1 MNLAF
6 HGTNDEKPRLPG
18 SLHVNRMLSQWLEF
32 SADGTV
38 LARPGK
44 VELGQGILT
53 ALTQIVAEELD
64 VGVARVRLLPATTGT
79 SPNEAVTSGS
89 LSVQESGM
97 ALRHAAADARGIF
110 LSVVSQ
116 RSGVS
121 PEAIR
126 VEDGAFI
133 GPTGRLGSY
142 WEMAGQGLLE
152 AEASPD
158 AKPKP
163 ASARTL
169 VGTSMPRLDLPAKIF
184 GQARFVHDIRLP
196 GMLHARM
203 VRPPA
208 VGATLLA
215 VEPAADATLVRDG
228 SFLAVVAATEA
239 AAERAAQRL
248 RAQWSEGT
256 GLPRDTEAWLRTAPG
271 EDSVVEARGEAASPT
286 ITREFQRPYFA
297 HASVGLCCAV
307 ALWEGDGVTVWSHTQ
322 GPYNLRADLAKAL
335 KIPEP
340 QITVVHAE
348 GAGCYGHNGADD
360 VALDAALCAR
370 AMPGVPVR
378 ALWSRAEELGHGPL
392 TPAMLVRVEATT
404 GADGTITHWS
414 SQVRSNGHSGRP
426 GRGAVA
432 TLLAAPWLEGGKPMP
447 ASINPP
453 IAGGGGAQRNAVP
466 IYAFPNLHVGLT
478 RITEMP
484 LRTSALRGLGAL
496 INVWSIESVMDELA
510 ESAGQDAVEYRL
522 RHLTDPRARTVLEKA
537 AIMAGWPGEGMG
549 IAMAR
554 YKNFGAWCAVVA
566 QVEAT
571 ERVRAKHL
579 WIAAD
584 MGEVINPDG
593 AINQLEG
600 GALHGVSVALHEQAR
615 HDGTRIISDSW
626 DEYPVLR
633 FADVPQVTT
642 ELIIRPEEHPL
653 GAGEASMAPAI
664 AAIAGGIFSALGTR
678 PNRLPFIPE
687 NL

>member
-6 HGTNDEKPRLPG
+6 STTAADEPKLPG
-18 SLHVNRMLSQWLEF
+18 SLHVNSRLSQWLEF
-32 SADGTV
+32 RADGTV
-38 LARPGK
+38 LVRPGK

-64 VGVARVRLLPATTGT
+64 VSPARVALLPVTTGT

-116 RSGVS
+116 RSGVT

-126 VEDGAFI
+126 VEDGAFV
-133 GPTGRLGSY
+133 GPTGVLGSY

-158 AKPKP
+158 ATPKP
-163 ASARTL
+163 AAARRLT
-169 VGTSMPRLDLPAKIF
+169 GTSWPRLDLPAKVF
-184 GQARFVHDIRLP
+184 GGGRFVHDMRLP
-196 GMLHARM
+196 GTVHARM

-208 VGATLLA
+208 VGARLLS
-215 VEPAADATLVRDG
+215 VQPPAGAILVRDG
-228 SFLAVVAATEA
+228 SFLAVVAASEA
-239 AAERAAQRL
+239 AAEQAAARL
-248 RAQWSEGT
+248 KPVWSEGT
-256 GLPRDTEAWLRTAPG
+256 GLPPDTETWLRTAPG
-271 EDSVVEARGEAASPT
+271 EDSVVVTRGGAAPPS
-286 ITREFQRPYFA
+286 IAREFHRPYFA
-297 HASVGLCCAV
+297 HASVGLCCAI
-307 ALWEGDGVTVWSHTQ
+307 ALWRDGGLTVWSHTQ
-322 GPYNLRADLAKAL
+322 GPYNLHADLVKAL
-335 KIPEP
+335 RVPAET
-340 QITVVHAE
+340 ITVIHAE

-378 ALWSRAEELGHGPL
+378 ALWSRAEELGHAPL
-392 TPAMLVRVEATT
+392 SPAMLVRVEATADAT
-404 GADGTITHWS
+404 GKLTHWNS
-414 SQVRSNGHSGRP
+414 HVRSNGHSGRP

-432 TLLAAPWLEGGKPMP
+432 TLLAAPSIEGGLPMP

-453 IAGGGGAQRNAVP
+453 LAGGGGAQRNAVP
-466 IYAFPNLHVGLT
+466 IYDMPNLHVGLT
-478 RITEMP
+478 RITDMP
-484 LRTSALRGLGAL
+484 IRTSALRGLGAL

-510 ESAGQDAVEYRL
+510 ERAGVDLVEYRL
-522 RHLTDPRARTVLEKA
+522 RHLSDPRARAVLEA
-537 AIMAGWPGEGMG
+537 AAEMSAPRGAGWG
-549 IAMAR
+549 IAIAR
-554 YKNFGAWCAVVA
+554 YKNMGAWCAVA
-566 QVEAT
+566 ARIEAE
-571 ERVRAKHL
+571 ERVRCREL

-593 AINQLEG
+593 ATHQLEG

-615 HDGTRIISDSW
+615 HDGRRVISDSW
-626 DEYPVLR
+626 AEYPVLR
-633 FADVPQVTT
+633 FADVPRVTT
-642 ELIIRPEEHPL
+642 RLVIRPEQPPL

-664 AAIAGGIFSALGTR
+664 AAIAAGIHSALGVR
-678 PNRLPFIPE
+678 PSRLPFTPE

>member
-1 MNLAF
+1 VNLAF
-6 HGTNDEKPRLPG
+6 NAGAPDDRPKLPG
-18 SLHVNRMLSQWLEF
+18 SLHVNRRLSQWLEF
-32 SADGTV
+32 RADGTV

-53 ALTQIVAEELD
+53 ALTQIVADELD
-64 VGVARVRLLPATTGT
+64 VAPARVTLLPATTGV

-116 RSGVS
+116 RSGVT
-121 PEAIR
+121 PGAIR

-133 GPTGRLGSY
+133 GPHGVLGSY
-142 WEMAGQGLLE
+142 WEMAGQDLLD
-152 AEASPD
+152 AEASAD
-158 AKPKP
+158 AQPKAP
-163 ASARTL
+163 AARRLAGISA
-169 VGTSMPRLDLPAKIF
+169 PRVDLPAKVF
-184 GQARFVHDIRLP
+184 GQARFIHDMRLP
-196 GMLHARM
+196 GMVHARM
-203 VRPPA
+203 IRPPA
-208 VGATLLA
+208 IGAALLS
-215 VEPAADATLVRDG
+215 VEPPAAATLVRDG

-239 AAERAAQRL
+239 AADAAVARL
-248 RAQWSEGT
+248 QARWSDGP
-256 GLPRDTEAWLRTAPG
+256 GVPVDTDSWLREAPG
-271 EDSVVEARGEAASPT
+271 EDSVVTTRGAAAPAGL
-286 ITREFQRPYFA
+286 TRKFLRPYFA
-297 HASVGLCCAV
+297 HASVGLCCAI
-307 ALWEGDGVTVWSHTQ
+307 ALWQGDAVTVWSHTQ

-335 KIPEP
+335 VLAPEA
-340 QITVVHAE
+340 ITVIHAE

-392 TPAMLVRVEATT
+392 SPAMLVRVEATT
-404 GADGTITHWS
+404 DEAGNLTHWNS
-414 SQVRSNGHSGRP
+414 HIRSNGHSGRP

-432 TLLAAPWLEGGKPMP
+432 TLLAAPWIEGGSPMP

-453 IAGGGGAQRNAVP
+453 LAGGGGAQRNAVP
-466 IYAFPNLHVGLT
+466 IYDIANLHVGLT
-478 RITEMP
+478 RITDMP
-484 LRTSALRGLGAL
+484 IRTSALRGLGAL

-510 ESAGQDAVEYRL
+510 ERSGADPVEYRL
-522 RHLTDPRARTVLEKA
+522 RHLSDPRARAVLEA
-537 AIMAGWPGEGMG
+537 VAGMAPRGPGWG

-554 YKNFGAWCAVVA
+554 YKNLGAWCAVA
-566 QVEAT
+566 ARIEAD
-571 ERVRAKHL
+571 ERVRCREL

-593 AINQLEG
+593 AVNQLEG

-615 HDGTRIISDSW
+615 HDGQRIVSDSW
-626 DEYPVLR
+626 GEYPVLR
-633 FADVPQVTT
+633 FADVPRVTT
-642 ELIIRPEEHPL
+642 RLIVRPEERPL

-664 AAIAGGIFSALGTR
+664 AAIAAGIHSALGVR
-678 PNRLPFIPE
+678 PARLPFTPE

>member
-6 HGTNDEKPRLPG
+6 HATEDDKPRLPG

-32 SADGTV
+32 AADGTV

-64 VGVARVRLLPATTGT
+64 VAPARVRLLPATTGL

-110 LSVVSQ
+110 LSVVAQ
-116 RSGVS
+116 RSGISV
-121 PEAIR
+121 EDIR

-133 GPTGRLGSY
+133 GPAGPLGSY

-158 AKPKP
+158 ARPKP
-163 ASARTL
+163 ASARRL
-169 VGTSMPRLDLPAKIF
+169 VGLSMPRLDLPAKIF

-203 VRPPA
+203 VRPPS
-208 VGATLLA
+208 VGARLLG
-215 VEPAADATLVRDG
+215 VEPPSGARLVRDG
-228 SFLAVVAATEA
+228 SFLAVVAATEE
-239 AAERAAQRL
+239 AAERAAEKLQT
-248 RAQWSEGT
+248 QWSPGT
-256 GLPRDTEAWLRTAPG
+256 GLPENTEDWLRQAPG
-271 EDSVVEARGEAASPT
+271 EESVVESRGDAAPVT
-286 ITREFQRPYFA
+286 ITREFHRPFIA

-307 ALWEGDGVTVWSHTQ
+307 ALWNGDAVTVWSHTQ

-335 KIPEP
+335 GLAEAA
-340 QITVVHAE
+340 ITVVHAE

-392 TPAMLVRVEATT
+392 SPAMLVRVQAST
-404 GADGTITHWS
+404 GPDGAITHWAS
-414 SQVRSNGHSGRP
+414 HIRSNGHSGRP

-432 TLLAAPWLEGGKPMP
+432 TLLAAPWLEGGRPMP
-447 ASINPP
+447 SAINPP
-453 IAGGGGAQRNAVP
+453 LAGGGGAQRNAVP
-466 IYAFPNLHVGLT
+466 IYAFANLHVGLT
-478 RITEMP
+478 RITDMP
-484 LRTSALRGLGAL
+484 VRASALRGLGAL

-510 ESAGQDAVEYRL
+510 EVAGQDPVEFRL
-522 RHLTDPRARTVLEKA
+522 RHLSDPRARAVLEKA
-537 AIMAGWPGEGMG
+537 CDMAGWPGEGMG
-549 IAMAR
+549 VAVAR
-554 YKNFGAWCAVVA
+554 YKNLGAWCAVVA
-566 QVEAT
+566 RVEAT
-571 ERVRAKHL
+571 ERVRAKQL

-584 MGEVINPDG
+584 MGEVINPCG

-600 GALHGVSVALHEQAR
+600 GALHGVSVALHEQAL
-615 HDGTRIISDSW
+615 HDGQRIISDSW
-626 DEYPVLR
+626 EEYPVLR
-633 FADVPQVTT
+633 FADVPRVTT
-642 ELIIRPEEHPL
+642 ELIIRPEERPL